1 MSVRIAGVGQG
12 GEPKNMIVGF
22 PYAKH
27 KMELTSV
34 TGSSGN
40 TKASHSYSW
49 GDFNVSM
56 SMTVSANDSG
66 KSADGIINLDTTDY
80 YDLTAFSKLC
90 IAANHVCGSHT
101 GHAWGVYLVSE
112 TGEAV
117 KISTGGKNKFTA
129 TSIDISQYTGRY
141 KIRIRLVT
149 GYATYGYGAST
160 TSINVSTLALMK

>member
-1 MSVRIAGVGQG
+1 MSVRIAGLGQG
-12 GEPKNMIVGF
+12 SEPKNMIVGF
-22 PYAKH
+22 PSAKH

-56 SMTVSANDSG
+56 SMTVSANNSG
-66 KSADGIINLDTTDY
+66 TSSDGIINLDTTDY

-112 TGEAV
+112 SGEAV
-117 KISTGGKNKFTA
+117 KISTGGKNQFTA

>member
-22 PYAKH
+22 PSAKH
-27 KMELTSV
+27 KMDITAV
-34 TGSSGN
+34 TTSSGN

-56 SMTVSANDSG
+56 SMTVSANNSG

-101 GHAWGVYLVSE
+101 GHAWGVYLVNE
-112 TGEAV
+112 AGEAV
-117 KISTGGKNKFTA
+117 KISTGGKNQFTA

-141 KIRIRLVT
+141 KIRIHLVT
-149 GYATYGYGAST
+149 GYATYGYGEST
-160 TSINVSTLALMK
+160 TEIKLSTLALMK

>member
-22 PYAKH
+22 PSAKH

-49 GDFNVSM
+49 GDFNVAM
-56 SMTVSANDSG
+56 SMTVSANNSG
-66 KSADGIINLDTTDY
+66 TSSDGIINLDTTDY

-90 IAANHVCGSHT
+90 IAANHVCSSHT
-101 GHAWGVYLVSE
+101 GHADRKSVV
-112 TGEAV
+112 
-117 KISTGGKNKFTA
+117 
-129 TSIDISQYTGRY
+129 
-141 KIRIRLVT
+141 
-149 GYATYGYGAST
+149 
-160 TSINVSTLALMK
+160 

>member
-22 PYAKH
+22 PSAKH
-27 KMELTSV
+27 KMDITAV
-34 TGSSGN
+34 TTSSGN

-49 GDFNVSM
+49 GDFNVVM
-56 SMTVSANDSG
+56 SMTVSANNSG
-66 KSADGIINLDTTDY
+66 TSSDGIINLDTTDY

-101 GHAWGVYLVSE
+101 GHAWGVYLVNE
-112 TGEAV
+112 AGEAV
-117 KISTGGKNKFTA
+117 KISTGGKNQFTA

>member
-22 PYAKH
+22 PSAKH

-56 SMTVSANDSG
+56 SMTVSANNSG
-66 KSADGIINLDTTDY
+66 TSSDGIINLDTTDY

-90 IAANHVCGSHT
+90 IAANHVCSSHT

-112 TGEAV
+112 SGEAV
-117 KISTGGKNKFTA
+117 KISTGGKNQFTA

-160 TSINVSTLALMK
+160 TSINVSTLALMR

>member
-22 PYAKH
+22 PSAKH

-49 GDFNVSM
+49 GDFNVAM
-56 SMTVSANDSG
+56 SMTVSANNSG
-66 KSADGIINLDTTDY
+66 TSSDGIINLDTTDY

-90 IAANHVCGSHT
+90 IAANHVCSSHT

-117 KISTGGKNKFTA
+117 KISTGGKNQFTA

>member
-12 GEPKNMIVGF
+12 GEPNNMIVGF
-22 PYAKH
+22 PSAKH

-49 GDFNVSM
+49 GDFNVAM

-101 GHAWGVYLVSE
+101 GHAWGVYLVNE
-112 TGEAV
+112 AGEAV
-117 KISTGGKNKFTA
+117 KISTGGKNQFTA

>member
-12 GEPKNMIVGF
+12 AEPKNMIVGF
-22 PYAKH
+22 PSSKH
-27 KMELTSV
+27 KMDITAV
-34 TGSSGN
+34 TTSSGN

-49 GDFNVSM
+49 GDFNVAM

-80 YDLTAFSKLC
+80 YDLTVFSKLC
-90 IAANHVCGSHT
+90 IAANHVCGNHT

-112 TGEAV
+112 SGEAV
-117 KISTGGKNKFTA
+117 KISTGGKNRFTA